1 MPGQRVDR
9 LYRWLAEL
17 PTPEAEGI
25 LAAAL
30 EHAESPYAERIAGEL
45 FVRKTDAAW
54 AGLIGNYPRLSTPQR
69 LALASES
76 ELLRAG
82 LARTLRVGS
91 PRARCNALVAL
102 QEMPTP
108 GVAYLLPDLLREH
121 VGEVR
126 SLAALALR
134 SLAAG
139 VVDTVPQDH
148 WSEAQVEAYRKD
160 RAEVA
165 RAVRE
170 ALDVF
175 DRHYRVE
182 VIEAGLCLIAD
193 LGPALWP
200 VLDNR
205 HSQLSRIV
213 ADHLGS
219 WESPRLARFLLEAL
233 GRPAWR
239 GMARRILARWK
250 RQAEV
255 HAVLLQ
261 SDLLENTAV
270 RQQLAALQPS
280 AWLEELPL
288 CLDMLPARA
297 RRDAPRWVCLLGCS
311 EVEKTSALA
320 RCLHSGDV
328 GVRRNAAYGLARVRH
343 PDAAARLAEAPT
355 GDPVLKSFV
364 RWYLAGRR
372 TPLAIGEEQ
381 PCAESS
387 RQREAVASSATAA
400 RLQWR
405 LTPVD
410 RQPTYAP
417 AVSGRDSAALPGRA
431 REPAVVKAHLALA
444 IERLKVEGV
453 DPAVLAAQV
462 AQIRGLIKELT
473 EALGIGA
480 GS

>member
-9 LYRWLAEL
+9 LYRWLADL
-17 PTPEAEGI
+17 PAPEAEGI
-25 LAAAL
+25 LATAL
-30 EHAESPYAERIAGEL
+30 EHAESPYAERIVREL
-45 FVRKTDAAW
+45 FARRTEAAW
-54 AGLIGNYPRLSTPQR
+54 AGLVANYSRLLPQQR
-69 LALASES
+69 LVLASEP

-82 LARTLRVGS
+82 LARTLRAGS
-91 PRARCNALVAL
+91 PRARCNALSAM

-121 VGEVR
+121 VGEIR

-134 SLAAG
+134 SLAGA
-139 VVDTVPQDH
+139 VADAVPQDH
-148 WSEAQVEAYRKD
+148 WAAAQVDAYRKD

-170 ALDVF
+170 ALDIF

-182 VIEAGLCLIAD
+182 VVEAGLWLIRE
-193 LGPALWP
+193 LGPTLWP
-200 VLDNR
+200 ILDNR

-219 WESPRLARFLLEAL
+219 WESPRLARFLVEAL

-239 GMARRILARWK
+239 GMARRILVRWK

-261 SDLLENTAV
+261 SDLLDNAAI
-270 RQQLAALQPS
+270 RQQLAALEPS

-311 EVEKTSALA
+311 EAEKVNALA
-320 RCLHSGDV
+320 RCLHSQDV
-328 GVRRNAAYGLARVRH
+328 NARRSAAYGLARIQH
-343 PDAAARLAEAPT
+343 PEAAARLAEAPT
-355 GDPVLKSFV
+355 GDAVLKYFV

-372 TPLAIGEEQ
+372 TPAVSQEQ
-381 PCAESS
+381 PLAASPQPRQIRESS
-387 RQREAVASSATAA
+387 AIAA
-400 RLQWR
+400 RLRWR
-405 LTPVD
+405 LTPID
-410 RQPTYAP
+410 RRVAEAP
-417 AVSGRDSAALPGRA
+417 APAGAVCAESLERDPAA
-431 REPAVVKAHLALA
+431 VKAELALA

-453 DPAVLAAQV
+453 DPAILAGQL
-462 AQIRGLIKELT
+462 AQIQKLIGELT
-473 EALGIGA
+473 AALGIQT
-480 GS
+480 